1 MMNKFWMGTEDSY
14 ESSLIALAKVEDY
27 RTKNPKAAM
36 GEDEDNPDRSPY
48 LSVVDGVGI
57 VTVNGSLLDGEFG
70 ILGSWYGITGYG
82 DIQKAMVAAV
92 RNADV
97 KTIFLVVKS
106 GGGAVSG
113 VSETAKFIENV
124 DKVKPVIAFS
134 PSTMASAALWL
145 GLGAREIYVSNTA
158 IAGSIGT
165 ITVMASRY
173 RQLQE
178 DGIDTEVIRS
188 GKYKALGNP
197 AEPLSELA
205 KEETQRTI
213 DYLGDLFL
221 GYVAERRGVN
231 KIAADTK
238 FGQGRTFVGEQ
249 AVAVG
254 LVDGVLSYTQ
264 AFLTSKSK
272 VVSDNSRRVV
282 GATIDAGE
290 NTDHN
295 AKQLE
300 GKPMHIPTPEELAAM
315 AAGID
320 LKAETPAKPE
330 GLPEGKPAADSS
342 EADATALATANEQ
355 LAEATASLA
364 TAKAEVETFK
374 ATAETLQATLD
385 SQTEAFAGLT
395 DIVRATI
402 KTMSL
407 PFNLETGALAELTG
421 TDLVAKHKE
430 ISDLF
435 KSKVKAGGVAAAARE
450 SKEDAEKQTQTATV
464 NPLFLAAAQLNS
476 RTKGK

>member
-1 MMNKFWMGTEDSY
+1 MDD
-14 ESSLIALAKVEDY
+14 ESDPDY
-27 RTKNPKAAM
+27 
-36 GEDEDNPDRSPY
+36 SPY
-48 LSVVDGVGI
+48 LSVVDGVGL
-57 VTVNGSLLDGEFG
+57 VTVNGSLVDGEYGVIGTWF
-70 ILGSWYGITGYG
+70 GITGYG
-82 DIQKAMVAAV
+82 DIQKALVAAV

-97 KTIFLVVKS
+97 KSILLVVKS
-106 GGGAVSG
+106 GGGHVAG

-124 DKVKPVIAFS
+124 DKVKPVITFS

-145 GLGAREIYVSNTA
+145 GLGARETYVSNTA
-158 IAGSIGT
+158 ISGSIGT

-197 AEPLSELA
+197 AEPISELA

-249 AVAVG
+249 AVAIG
-254 LVDGVLSYTQ
+254 LVDGVMSYTQ
-264 AFLTSKSK
+264 AFMTSKSK
-272 VVSDNSRRVV
+272 VVTDNSRRVV
-282 GATIDAGE
+282 GATIDAGG
-290 NTDHN
+290 NTNHN

-320 LKAETPAKPE
+320 LKAETPAKPAE
-330 GLPEGKPAADSS
+330 LPEGQPAADT
-342 EADATALATANEQ
+342 AAALATANEQ
-355 LAEATASLA
+355 LAEVTASLA
-364 TAKAEVETFK
+364 TATAELETFK

-385 SQTEAFAGLT
+385 SQAEAVAGLT

-407 PFNLETGALAELTG
+407 PFNLETGALAELAG

-430 ISDLF
+430 ISELF
-435 KSKVKAGGVAAAARE
+435 KSKVKAGGVAAATRE
-450 SKEDAEKQTQTATV
+450 TKEEAEKQTQTATV